1 MGLLQTTPS
10 KRLRRKVRPSA
21 ELCKKTALTSRHVH
35 SLLPSLYSHTQG
47 KDFGVQVWGT
57 WLRKQL
63 ARKGVQLPTAY
74 EAAQLLRQTAR
85 TKRLSG
91 KCADP
96 VGAWKS
102 RGIKYADEEG
112 LASVQN
118 ILGFKQKS
126 STSSNSKAVSW
137 NEYGFVYRLCRI
149 GGESSRQTFAVVRTQ
164 ALKKACAAVSRK
176 NLVVE
181 DAAFNASVVID
192 PGMPSRMRVAPQWT
206 FIYLHS
212 FSNKGTDYH
221 DFPHYFHVSGANL
234 RVVVPTAP
242 QLEQDCFKDWYV
254 WRGERLKWRRIK
266 FNAWF
271 NYLSDKGGVGENA
284 ICITSLLAMREK
296 LHQLIRQEVKRV
308 GGDPKRVIIGGASQ
322 GCCVAL
328 DAAMTFEEE
337 LGGVVGL
344 VGHLLG
350 STPLDRS
357 KRNMPIHLFH
367 EASDKEMRWK
377 WVQKTVERMVTE
389 GFRVTS
395 KRESDPSGSGH
406 WIQEIECQW
415 IRSALRQI
423 IFSDGRQL

>member
-1 MGLLQTTPS
+1 M
-10 KRLRRKVRPSA
+10 
-21 ELCKKTALTSRHVH
+21 TSRHVH
-35 SLLPSLYSHTQG
+35 LLLPRLYSHTRG
-47 KDFGVQVWGT
+47 NDFGVQVWVT

-63 ARKGVQLPTAY
+63 ATKDVHLPTAH
-74 EAAQLLRQTAR
+74 EAAQLLRQVAR
-85 TKRLSG
+85 TKRLSD
-91 KCADP
+91 KCEDP

-112 LASVQN
+112 DASVQN
-118 ILGFKQKS
+118 ILGFKKKS
-126 STSSNSKAVSW
+126 LASTKSTAVSW
-137 NEYGFVYRLCRI
+137 NEYGFVYRLCRS
-149 GGESSRQTFAVVRTQ
+149 GGESSRQTYSVVRTQ
-164 ALKKACAAVSRK
+164 ALKKACSVVTRRS
-176 NLVVE
+176 LVVK
-181 DAAFNASVVID
+181 DAIFNSSVLID
-192 PGMPSRMRVAPQWT
+192 PGTPSKFRVAPQWT

-212 FSNKGTDYH
+212 FSCKGTDYKE
-221 DFPHYFHVSGANL
+221 FPHYFHVSGANL
-234 RVVVPTAP
+234 RVVIPTAP

-254 WRGERLKWRRIK
+254 WRGERLMWRRIK

-271 NYLSDKGGVGENA
+271 NYLTDKAGASENA
-284 ICITSLLAMREK
+284 ICIASLIAMRER
-296 LHQLIRQEVKRV
+296 LHELIRSEVKRV

-367 EASDKEMRWK
+367 EKSDKEMKWK
-377 WVQKTVERMVTE
+377 WVQKTVERMVQE

-406 WIQEIECQW
+406 WIQEIECRW

-423 IFSDGRQL
+423 IFSEGRQL